1 MYLPRLSP
9 SPLCP
14 LHSCLPPPSSGTT
27 SALRADFQENYYHM
41 KCSRSF
47 NVTELGQLVNNSLL
61 LPQLLNESGLLRH
74 LQQTGCQ
81 RENSLLFLL
90 LMLGTVWLAVS
101 LYNFNKTPYLQV
113 GGFANGT
120 MSLFR
125 PRTTVRAFSLDVT
138 RLCMNADQHLLSE
151 R

>member
-1 MYLPRLSP
+1 
-9 SPLCP
+9 
-14 LHSCLPPPSSGTT
+14 
-27 SALRADFQENYYHM
+27 M

-47 NVTELGQLVNNSLL
+47 NVTELGQLFNNSSL
-61 LPQLLNESGLLRH
+61 LPQLLNETEILRH

-113 GGFANGT
+113 SRFRRLVGWTARTLRPSPTDLHGF
-120 MSLFR
+120 R
-125 PRTTVRAFSLDVT
+125 RTI
-138 RLCMNADQHLLSE
+138 Q
-151 R
+151 